1 MDISDAFY
9 NIELPKELRT
19 FFALDPVRARDIGI
33 KSCEG
38 QAAKGSDFVFPG
50 FKVHPMDW
58 THALWVCQRC
68 HEILVDEPPNIRASH
83 SPKAGWDTEYVD
95 TFVSLSQKPGV
106 AFELAEQVGTKL
118 RSRGLPCRSW

>member
-1 MDISDAFY
+1 MGGVDISDAFY

-38 QAAKGSDFVFPG
+38 QAVKGSDFVFPG

-68 HEILVDEPPNIRASH
+68 HEILVDEPPNIRASLRVTH
-83 SPKAGWDTEYVD
+83 RRP
-95 TFVSLSQKPGV
+95 
-106 AFELAEQVGTKL
+106 VGTLSMLILLFRLLKSQGSL
-118 RSRGLPCRSW
+118 LS